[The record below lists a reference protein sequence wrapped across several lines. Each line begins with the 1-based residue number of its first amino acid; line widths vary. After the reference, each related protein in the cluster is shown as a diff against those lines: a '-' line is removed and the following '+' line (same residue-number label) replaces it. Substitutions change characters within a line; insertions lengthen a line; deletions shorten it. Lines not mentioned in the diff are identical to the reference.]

1 MIKFNCNSCS
11 QKISAPE
18 EFAGTVV
25 ECPLCDFNNTIPEP
39 DPIIDDSILKFFCPF
54 CEQKLSCT
62 RDLVGSS
69 IDCPACAHN
78 IEVPNDQVVH
88 NDYTPDDSIHEDLTE
103 EQESTSNDFALDALM
118 DEPYTEPPEKPTDI
132 DEAYS
137 EPQVETVR
145 KKSVRNTKPKTRIQS
160 QRSNRSRVSN
170 KPIKKS
176 NRGKVIALLAVALI
190 IPLLTYLY
198 LSPSSNKLDPL
209 RANKDEAQV
218 EMNTGDLDQND
229 LQPSA
234 SKIDN
239 LQPSA
244 SKIDNLQPSRVKMTA
259 FSEVHFSL
267 SKGETQASE
276 GMIKE
281 LKPFMEKYCITCHN
295 EEKEKGGLRLDTLNY
310 QVNEHESVYE
320 WQDVLD
326 VLNAGEMPP
335 KKEPLKPHNDEISKV
350 IAQITDRLVMA
361 KRRLASTGGQIKMR
375 HLNKREYF
383 ATIKDLFGFEPQS
396 NYLYDDAA
404 PHFDTNGNDQ
414 FFTSSALENYLEIGE
429 KIALDNL
436 KSYSKPIKKT
446 TTTVKDDYYKA
457 CQQMEK
463 QMADALAKMK
473 QIEAGATYQEMGFKD
488 QGVLNLMK
496 NRYPGII
503 NEAKAYLAKPE
514 HKFGSTEGGGARA
527 KVVGGQKYRIT
538 ITAGSLQK
546 TSIPIE
552 IDLKIMSMDY
562 GRLALKPTSDKTQ
575 SVEVIYSPGP
585 KSKTARIRSTLV
597 DRPGVYVKSISVTG
611 PLKSETS
618 FAEKLFR
625 PILSEKNVS
634 TDKASQAIKT
644 FAERAFRY
652 QQGNDDFINALI
664 DRFKRN
670 QQLSKDKTIENLA
683 KSFSLILTSPSFL
696 YIAEKNNGHRK
707 TLSQH
712 EYAIRMAYFLWGGP
726 PDDELYKIAKTG
738 KLYDLPVLT
747 KQFNRMLNSS
757 KSNYF
762 LTSFINQWTEMSRFD
777 QIDLPKE
784 FEGNFRRSARAELS
798 EFFKVLVHENHPVDN
813 LIDSDFAVINKVLAE
828 HYDLADDFKN
838 IYQDFVKVNLKPSH
852 KRGGLLGQAAFLIAG
867 TSGERTSPTI
877 RGTLVRKML
886 LNDPAPEPPA
896 NVPEIEDTKDG
907 VVSVKELVEH
917 HKNLPQCSSCHN
929 KIDPIGLGLENFDL
943 FGRWRN
949 EESLRVGLKKKKK
962 MRYKKLPLDTNGYLS
977 ENEKFSDF
985 EGLQKA
991 LLNNRGKL
999 AQSLYSSMLSYG
1011 IGRDIEFVD
1020 QEDIQQNLHKLAK
1033 KRFPARDML
1042 FNVINSKTFKTK

>member
-39 DPIIDDSILKFFCPF
+39 DPLIDDSIQKFFCPF

-218 EMNTGDLDQND
+218 EINTGDLDQND

-244 SKIDNLQPSRVKMTA
+244 SKIDILQPSREKMTA

-335 KKEPLKPHNDEISKV
+335 KKEPLKPDNDEISKV

-503 NEAKAYLAKPE
+503 NEAKTYLAKPE
-514 HKFGSTEGGGARA
+514 HKFGSSEGGGARA

-652 QQGNDDFINALI
+652 QQGNDDFIKAL
-664 DRFKRN
+664 
-670 QQLSKDKTIENLA
+670 
-683 KSFSLILTSPSFL
+683 
-696 YIAEKNNGHRK
+696 
-707 TLSQH
+707 
-712 EYAIRMAYFLWGGP
+712 
-726 PDDELYKIAKTG
+726 
-738 KLYDLPVLT
+738 
-747 KQFNRMLNSS
+747 
-757 KSNYF
+757 
-762 LTSFINQWTEMSRFD
+762 
-777 QIDLPKE
+777 
-784 FEGNFRRSARAELS
+784 
-798 EFFKVLVHENHPVDN
+798 
-813 LIDSDFAVINKVLAE
+813 LIDSRKTKVCQKAKLLKTWLNLSHLFLRLHPFFTSPKKMTANEKLLVNMSTQFEWLISYGVDLQMMNFTKLPKLASSM
-828 HYDLADDFKN
+828 
-838 IYQDFVKVNLKPSH
+838 IYQS
-852 KRGGLLGQAAFLIAG
+852 
-867 TSGERTSPTI
+867 
-877 RGTLVRKML
+877 
-886 LNDPAPEPPA
+886 
-896 NVPEIEDTKDG
+896 
-907 VVSVKELVEH
+907 
-917 HKNLPQCSSCHN
+917 
-929 KIDPIGLGLENFDL
+929 
-943 FGRWRN
+943 
-949 EESLRVGLKKKKK
+949 
-962 MRYKKLPLDTNGYLS
+962 
-977 ENEKFSDF
+977 
-985 EGLQKA
+985 
-991 LLNNRGKL
+991 
-999 AQSLYSSMLSYG
+999 
-1011 IGRDIEFVD
+1011 
-1020 QEDIQQNLHKLAK
+1020 
-1033 KRFPARDML
+1033 
-1042 FNVINSKTFKTK
+1042 